1 MAKRRATGAGRTT
14 GTYFATR
21 RWHGRRAIRWLCG
34 ALAVPL
40 LFLLGAVGGS
50 LIPANRNAVPPKQGI
65 TIYVYTN
72 GVHTGLVLPVVHP
85 LHDWRARV
93 RPSDLSDP
101 RRAGRWLMF
110 GWGERNF
117 YLNTPTWDKVDPII
131 ALRAATGSN
140 ATLMHIDHLQRVWN
154 GPDLRPILLTPVQ
167 YRALT
172 KAIDADFAPGP
183 AIPGYGADDLFY
195 PGRGR
200 YSALRTCNEW
210 TGGKLRNVGVR
221 IGLWT
226 PASWSVMRW
235 F

>member
-1 MAKRRATGAGRTT
+1 M
-14 GTYFATR
+14 
-21 RWHGRRAIRWLCG
+21 
-34 ALAVPL
+34 
-40 LFLLGAVGGS
+40 LFGFCIIGGS
-50 LIPANRNAVPPKQGI
+50 VIPANSGLPPAIDGV

-72 GVHTGLVLPVVHP
+72 GVHTGLVMPAVHP
-85 LHDWRARV
+85 LHDWRSRV
-93 RPSDLSDP
+93 PASDLADP
-101 RRAGRWLMF
+101 RHAAPWLLF

-117 YLNTPTWDKVDPII
+117 YLNTPTWDKVDPLVV
-131 ALRAATGSN
+131 LRAAAGSN
-140 ATLMHIDHLQRVWN
+140 TTLMHVDHLQRVWN
-154 GPDLRPILLTPVQ
+154 GPDLRHLVLSPAQ

-183 AIPGYGADDLFY
+183 AIPGYGADDAFY

-210 TGGKLRNVGVR
+210 TGGKLRGIGVR

-226 PASWSVMRW
+226 PLSWSVMRW